1 MNSYS
6 KQGILIKKND
16 DHAQGLPLQI
26 FPYNFKFHIGIFARI
41 VNNFSP
47 VKDIK
52 DVVDIYLFLFHPL
65 FAMLSKSYPAVSP
78 LCNLSNASLDFF
90 DI

>member
-1 MNSYS
+1 
-6 KQGILIKKND
+6 
-16 DHAQGLPLQI
+16 
-26 FPYNFKFHIGIFARI
+26 